1 MSLQN
6 TIFIIFV
13 NTYFLFSTFFIAYN
27 CLLCKIIRKILN
39 QNLNPLKNFIQM
51 VFIMMKCLS
60 ALIFSTIW

>member
-13 NTYFLFSTFFIAYN
+13 NTFFYLVRISAYN